1 MTQLASPG
9 VAPLK
14 DMHVFWRSD
23 GEFAPS
29 LITDLSRTGAFIKTS
44 RPAPVDAVLHVRL
57 DAPAREICTQAV
69 VRRVAPGQ
77 GMTVEFEAMTEADR
91 ARLDAWVKQI
101 EAAQMAQNAGAV
113 PPAPIAPATPKPSPA
128 PSSKPEAAVSS
139 KPSVAPSPEPN
150 AAPAPKADAAPS
162 SKPSAAPN
170 SKPAEAHA
178 DRTAA
183 QPRIRGIDRR
193 ARFRHKFTAPAQLT
207 QTGSTQSVRAQLLDL
222 GTGGCYVKI
231 ENPFPVGTSLDI
243 SITENE
249 QSFQARANVV
259 SAQPGKGMG
268 LAFTAIDPAQ
278 IVVLD
283 AWLATFSERTWL
295 ASNRRRSQRV
305 MVSIP
310 VHVATKNTV
319 GAEIIEKTKTVSVSP
334 HGALVRLEM
343 AVTKGQTVVLR
354 DPSTNEAL
362 ECSVVYLGNMQE
374 GRREVG
380 ISFVQPNRSLWRIA
394 FPPADWSPQ
403 HPDAKG

>member
-29 LITDLSRTGAFIKTS
+29 LIIDLSRTGAFIKTS

-77 GMTVEFEAMTEADR
+77 GMAVEFEAMTEADR

-101 EAAQMAQNAGAV
+101 EEAQTAQDAGAV

-128 PSSKPEAAVSS
+128 PSSKPEAAATS
-139 KPSVAPSPEPN
+139 KPN
-150 AAPAPKADAAPS
+150 AALAPKADAAPS
-162 SKPSAAPN
+162 PKPSAAAPK
-170 SKPAEAHA
+170 SKPAEAPA
-178 DRTAA
+178 DPAPEL
-183 QPRIRGIDRR
+183 PRNRSVDRR
-193 ARFRHKFTAPAQLT
+193 ASFRHKFTAQVQLT
-207 QTGSTQSVRAQLLDL
+207 VTGSAQSVLAQASDL
-222 GTGGCYVKI
+222 GTGGCYVQL
-231 ENPFPVGTSLDI
+231 ETPFPRGTSLEI
-243 SITENE
+243 SVTENE
-249 QSFQARANVV
+249 QSFQARATVV
-259 SAQPGKGMG
+259 STQHGKGMG
-268 LAFTAIDPAQ
+268 LAFTAIEPAH
-278 IVVLD
+278 IAVLNG
-283 AWLATFSERTWL
+283 WLATSMERRWL
-295 ASNRRRSQRV
+295 ASSRRRSQRV
-305 MVSIP
+305 MVSIR
-310 VHVATKNTV
+310 VHVAAKNDV
-319 GAEIIEKTKTVSVSP
+319 GAEIVEETKTVSVSP
-334 HGALVRLEM
+334 HGALVRLAM
-343 AVTKGQTVVLR
+343 AVTKGQIIVLR
-354 DPSTNEAL
+354 DPSTGEAL

-374 GRREVG
+374 SRREVG